1 MAIAVSAKG
10 LGEYAYT
17 FDIFFGHIVSSLSRL
32 LHKQI
37 FTHCFSHPSFGL
49 SHIERQ
55 KKILFGV
62 FRLKIKHTI
71 KKKERIPIE
80 LQILTRCGSNKK

>member
-17 FDIFFGHIVSSLSRL
+17 FIYFWGISFHLFHEL

-49 SHIERQ
+49 SHTERQ

-62 FRLKIKHTI
+62 LRLKIKHTI
-71 KKKERIPIE
+71 KKKERKN
-80 LQILTRCGSNKK
+80 TN